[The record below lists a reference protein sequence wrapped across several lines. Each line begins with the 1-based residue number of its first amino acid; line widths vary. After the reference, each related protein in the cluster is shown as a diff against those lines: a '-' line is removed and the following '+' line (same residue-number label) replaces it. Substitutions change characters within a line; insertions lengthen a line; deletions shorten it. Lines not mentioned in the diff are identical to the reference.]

1 MQKKLNI
8 RMHTEPLRDPARQRA
23 MEDTCAPGET
33 PLPVLDHLPAGVV
46 VHGSDGHVL
55 SANHHAL
62 ELLGRSVDEAV
73 GLEASAPA
81 WHFVRA
87 DGTPMPPHEFPA
99 NHVLRTGEP
108 VRDLVVGL
116 PAPVAGGVRWMLA
129 NAYPERR
136 EGRLRAIV
144 CFTDCTALHCA
155 RLALQHS
162 EQRLALA
169 LRGSTD
175 APWDWDIV
183 SGATYYSPRWW
194 ELLGYAPG
202 EHEADA
208 ATWIRMAHPDDQ
220 ARLSS
225 FMAELPTNGREYFGI
240 EFRLRHRAG
249 HDVPVLARGY
259 ILRDAGGR
267 ALRMSGTTSDLT
279 ERKHAERRIYELA
292 YFDHL
297 TGLPNRRFLAEE
309 LGKVLARAAR
319 SQQYGAVMFLDL
331 DNFKLL
337 NDTMG
342 HDVGDVLLRQVAARL
357 RAALRESDHLAR
369 LGGDEFVV
377 VLENLGTC
385 RDDAIGEAQLVSR
398 RILDALGV
406 PFDLVACECSTSPSI
421 GTTLFDGDRTGIDTL
436 LKQADLAMYRAK
448 ADGRNTMRFF
458 DPGMQE
464 AAARQAALDGQLRDG
479 LARRQFVLHCQPQFA
494 TDGRLAGAEALVR
507 WQRDGA
513 DMAAPVGAVEFIDQ
527 AEASG
532 LIVPIGMQVLE
543 ESCGL
548 LARWAR
554 DPRLAALPLAVN
566 VSVRQLR
573 DPAFPDALAGMLAAS
588 GAPPAR
594 LTLEITEN
602 VFAAKLPDLIPR
614 MQRLNELGVQ
624 FALDDFGTGP
634 SSLAYLQDFPFAT
647 LKIGRALVH
656 APYEDGPGDGAGAH
670 GRPLVEA
677 IVALAR
683 KLDLGI
689 IAEDVEHES
698 QRSLLADCGCDVLQG
713 YLLGRP
719 VPAAEFERMYG
730 GAGTA

>member
-1 MQKKLNI
+1 
-8 RMHTEPLRDPARQRA
+8 MHTEPLRDPARERA
-23 MEDTCAPGET
+23 QEDTRPGTEVPAPLLA
-33 PLPVLDHLPAGVV
+33 PLLDPLLDHLPAGVV

-55 SANHHAL
+55 SANRHAL
-62 ELLGRSVDEAV
+62 ELLGRGAGEAI
-73 GLEASAPA
+73 GLEASVPA
-81 WHFVRA
+81 WHFVGA

-116 PAPVAGGVRWMLA
+116 PASVPGGVRWMLA
-129 NAYPERR
+129 NAYPERHD
-136 EGRLRAIV
+136 GRLRAIV
-144 CFTDCTALHCA
+144 CFTDCTELQCA
-155 RLALQHS
+155 RLALQRS
-162 EQRLALA
+162 EERLALA

-175 APWDWDIV
+175 APWDWDMV
-183 SGATYYSPRWW
+183 SGDTYYSPRWW

-208 ATWIRMAHPDDQ
+208 TTWIRMAHPDDQ
-220 ARLSS
+220 SRLTS
-225 FMAELPTNGREYFGI
+225 FMAELLAGGREHFGI
-240 EFRLRHRAG
+240 EFRMRHRAG

-259 ILRDAGGR
+259 VLRDGEGR

-297 TGLPNRRFLAEE
+297 TGLPNRRFLTEE

-319 SQQYGAVMFLDL
+319 AQQYGAVMFLDL

-342 HDVGDVLLRQVAARL
+342 HDVGDILLRQVAARL

-377 VLENLGTC
+377 VLENLGTSK
-385 RDDAIGEAQLVSR
+385 DDAIGETQLVSR

-406 PFDLVACECSTSPSI
+406 PFDLVACQCSTSPSI
-421 GTTLFDGDRTGIDTL
+421 GTTLFDGDRAGIDAL

-464 AAARQAALDGQLRDG
+464 AAERHAALDGQLRDG

-494 TDGRLAGAEALVR
+494 PDGRLAGAEALVR

-513 DMAAPVGAVEFIDQ
+513 GMATPVGAGEFIDQ

-543 ESCGL
+543 ESCCL

-554 DPRLAALPLAVN
+554 DPRLAGLPLAVN

-573 DPAFPDALAGMLAAS
+573 DPDFPDALAAMLAAS
-588 GAPPAR
+588 GAPAAR

-656 APYEDGPGDGAGAH
+656 APYDDGAGARAH

-689 IAEDVEHES
+689 IAEDVEHEA

-730 GAGTA
+730 AAGTA